1 MAIAAGT
8 AFALSFVLTAEIPT
22 GSGMLPLVAARA
34 TATLIV
40 FTFLITRHQGRQTI
54 PWPQRL
60 RSWAIPILIGVVDV
74 VANVAMYFTF
84 QFGDLALG
92 SLVIALYPAFTVA
105 LAVLVLREHIHR
117 IQIWGLLAAVCSVLL
132 VHTSA

>member
-1 MAIAAGT
+1 
-8 AFALSFVLTAEIPT
+8 
-22 GSGMLPLVAARA
+22 
-34 TATLIV
+34 
-40 FTFLITRHQGRQTI
+40 
-54 PWPQRL
+54 
-60 RSWAIPILIGVVDV
+60 
-74 VANVAMYFTF
+74 MYFTF

-132 VHTSA
+132 VHAGA